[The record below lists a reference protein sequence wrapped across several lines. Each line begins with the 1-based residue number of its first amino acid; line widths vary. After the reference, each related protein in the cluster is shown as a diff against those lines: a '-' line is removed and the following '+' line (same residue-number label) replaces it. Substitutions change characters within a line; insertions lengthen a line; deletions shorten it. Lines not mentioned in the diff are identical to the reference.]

1 LRAIACP
8 LFLVA
13 LTGCERT
20 ADDASI
26 EQTIAPHAARLW
38 GNVVIGHEVRA
49 LTECGTETGIWLT
62 DRTDGDLAATY
73 EGLAT
78 GPYEPV
84 FMALEGRREP
94 APETGF
100 GADYDGAFTVERVL
114 RAEREG
120 FGCALDL
127 AGVLFRA
134 TGNEPS
140 WQLTVRDDAVSFASM
155 SAGTRQFDNPVLTQ
169 MEDAVRVR
177 AGDDDLLVEIEDR
190 RCTDSMSGSVY
201 ALSAAVRLDGSVYR
215 GCAVEGW
222 PDAN

>member
-1 LRAIACP
+1 MRAIACS

-13 LTGCERT
+13 LTACERT
-20 ADDASI
+20 ADDASS
-26 EQTIAPHAARLW
+26 EHSIAQHAARLW

-49 LTECGTETGIWLT
+49 LTECGTEAGIWLT
-62 DRTDGDLAATY
+62 DRTNGDLALTY

-120 FGCALDL
+120 SGCALDL

-177 AGDDDLLVEIEDR
+177 AGDDDLVVEI
-190 RCTDSMSGSVY
+190 
-201 ALSAAVRLDGSVYR
+201 AVSYTHLTLPTIT
-215 GCAVEGW
+215 E
-222 PDAN
+222 